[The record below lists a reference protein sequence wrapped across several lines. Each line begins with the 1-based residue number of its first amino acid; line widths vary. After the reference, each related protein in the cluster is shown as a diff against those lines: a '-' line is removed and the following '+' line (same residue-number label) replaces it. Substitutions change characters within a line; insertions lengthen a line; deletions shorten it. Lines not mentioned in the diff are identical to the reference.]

1 MDLLVSQGLSLYL
14 LIFARIVGF
23 FVTAIPFSAS
33 YIPNQVKVWLAV
45 MVAYLVFMVNLKAP
59 LQIPPT
65 LIGYVLQMLG
75 EMLIGCILGFI
86 TQIVFAAFQL
96 AGQLLDMQMG
106 FGMVN
111 VLDPQS
117 GVQLPLFGNFLYLF
131 ALLCFFVVNGDH
143 VLLSCIAQSYKIL
156 PVGGGMHFSGNFYNY
171 LFDMAGDMFSIAFR
185 MALPIIGSLVIGE
198 LILGI
203 IARTVPQM
211 NIFMVALPMN
221 IGLGLGLVMIIIP
234 VFIWAFEMQFD
245 QLYQHL
251 NNVLMI
257 LHG

>member
-1 MDLLVSQGLSLYL
+1 
-14 LIFARIVGF
+14 
-23 FVTAIPFSAS
+23 
-33 YIPNQVKVWLAV
+33 
-45 MVAYLVFMVNLKAP
+45 MVAFLVFMVNLKAP
-59 LQIPPT
+59 LQIQPT
-65 LIGYVLQMLG
+65 ILGYVLQILG

-117 GVQLPLFGNFLYLF
+117 GIQLPLFGNFLYLLS
-131 ALLCFFVVNGDH
+131 LLCFFVVNGDH
-143 VLLSCIAQSYKIL
+143 VLLACIAQTYRVL
-156 PVGGGMHFSGNFYNY
+156 PVGGGVQFSSNFYGY
-171 LFDMAGDMFSIAFR
+171 IFGIAGDMFSIALKL
-185 MALPIIGSLVIGE
+185 ALPILGSL
-198 LILGI
+198 LIAQLVLGI

-221 IGLGLGLVMIIIP
+221 IGLGLGLVMVIVP

-251 NNVLMI
+251 SNVLM
-257 LHG
+257 LLRG